1 MSNHCVNDAR
11 LRRSSMQFAL
21 AGNGAA
27 DVREARNRST
37 PAYSDAMR
45 IPRLVR
51 SALAYVACTLLA
63 VACRDEST
71 DNRAVSV
78 ARATPAPVIAGVPA
92 IAPSATTAE
101 DGQWVRPAKDY
112 ASSRF
117 SGLTEITA
125 ANVGRLGLAFTF
137 STGVLRG
144 HEAAPLVVNNTM
156 YVVTPYPNI
165 LYALDLTRP
174 GAPVKWKYEPK
185 PEAAAQGV
193 ACCDVVNRGAA
204 YADGKIVFNTLDN
217 HTVAVDAASGREVW
231 KTKLG
236 EINIGESMTMAPLIV
251 KNHVLVGNSGGE
263 FGVRGWLTA
272 LDLTSGRRV
281 WRAYSTGPD
290 TDVLIGSR
298 FRPFY
303 AADRQPDLGKNTWPG
318 DTWTIGGGTVWG
330 WISYDPDLDLIYYGT
345 ANPGPWNPEQRPGDN
360 KWTSSIFARD
370 PDDGQAVWAYQWSPH
385 DEHDWDGVNEQ
396 LLLDAQVGGR
406 SRKLLVRPERNGL
419 VYVMDRQ
426 TGEVLSATPFAHITA
441 HRGVDLRTGRLVMEP
456 SKSPKVG
463 RVVRDICPAPPGAKD
478 WQPSA
483 YSPRTGFLY
492 MPHQNLCY
500 DAEAVEA
507 NYIAG
512 TPFVGM
518 NSKMFAGPGGHR
530 GEFTAWDVVNARA
543 VWTIRE
549 NFPVWSG
556 ALATAGDVVFYGTM
570 DGWFKAVH
578 ARTGAQL
585 WQFKTGSGIISQ
597 PITYRGPDGRQYVA
611 VLDGVGGWPGGIVA
625 GRLDPRDSTA
635 ALGFVNAM
643 KDLPQHTTKGG
654 TLYVFSLR

>member
-1 MSNHCVNDAR
+1 MILRGLSRCAIACVVV
-11 LRRSSMQFAL
+11 
-21 AGNGAA
+21 A
-27 DVREARNRST
+27 DLSACDDEA
-37 PAYSDAMR
+37 
-45 IPRLVR
+45 
-51 SALAYVACTLLA
+51 
-63 VACRDEST
+63 T
-71 DNRAVSV
+71 DNRSV
-78 ARATPAPVIAGVPA
+78 NVAAATPTRAYAGVPVIAPA
-92 IAPSATTAE
+92 ATAPE
-101 DGQWVRPAKDY
+101 DGQWVRPAKDF

-117 SGLTEITA
+117 SGLTEITPA
-125 ANVGRLGLAFTF
+125 SVARLGLAFTF

-144 HEAAPLVVNNTM
+144 HEAAPIVVNNTM

-204 YADGKIVFNTLDN
+204 YADGKLVFNTLDN
-217 HTVAVDAASGREVW
+217 HTVAVDAASGREAW

-236 EINIGESMTMAPLIV
+236 EINMGESMTMAPLIV
-251 KNHVLVGNSGGE
+251 KNRVLVGNSGGE
-263 FGVRGWLTA
+263 FGVRGWLA
-272 LDLTSGRRV
+272 GLDLGSGRVV
-281 WRAYSTGPD
+281 WRAFSTGPD
-290 TDVLIGSR
+290 RDVLIGSR

-303 AADRQPDLGKNTWPG
+303 AADRQSDLGKTTWPG

-330 WISYDPDLDLIYYGT
+330 WISYDPELDLIYYGT

-360 KWTSSIFARD
+360 KWTSSIFARS
-370 PDDGQAVWAYQWSPH
+370 PDDGQARWAYQWSPH

-396 LLLDAQVGGR
+396 ILLDAQVDGR
-406 SRKLLVRPERNGL
+406 PRKLLVRPERNGL
-419 VYVMDRQ
+419 IYVMDRES
-426 TGEVLSATPFAHITA
+426 GEVLSATPFVHITA
-441 HRGVDLRTGRLVMEP
+441 HKGVDLKTGRLVMETT
-456 SKSPKVG
+456 KSPKVG
-463 RVVRDICPAPPGAKD
+463 KVVRDICPAPPGAKD

-492 MPHQNLCY
+492 LPHQNLCY

-518 NSKMFAGPGGHR
+518 NSKMYAGPGGHR
-530 GEFTAWDVVNARA
+530 GEFTAWDVVNARPA
-543 VWTIRE
+543 WKVRE
-549 NFPVWSG
+549 SFPVWSG

-578 ARTGAQL
+578 ARTGAPL
-585 WQFKTGSGIISQ
+585 WQFKTGSGIIGQ

-654 TLYVFSLR
+654 TLYVFALR